1 MLRRVQSMTD
11 SSARKYGGSALCH
24 LICFLICLST
34 PGIIVAQQGAAQKKP
49 DAAVRAQMR
58 NVRYRFSD
66 DISVHIHSLNG
77 ALVPTGDNDFPIL
90 DDKNSFRIHIDAAEI
105 SISARSLASLLNTY
119 VFAGPS
125 SPLSRISVSIVDGQ
139 LKMNGRLHDKGDIPF
154 EAQGVLSPTPDGR
167 VRLHSEKIK
176 ALHVPVKG
184 LMDAFGIGVDDMIKS
199 GKVPG
204 VQAEG
209 NDLILDLEQM
219 LPPPHIDGKVTAVR
233 IENHSIIQTFGG
245 TGATPA
251 AKLQNA
257 NYMSYRGNRLRFGR
271 LTMDDADVVLYD
283 MDPADAMDFFLDHYR
298 EQVAA
303 GYTKISTN
311 FQLRVFLKDFDK
323 LGEARSIAKGKA
335 N

>member
-1 MLRRVQSMTD
+1 MQLNSA
-11 SSARKYGGSALCH
+11 SSLLIGLLLFLALPSDAR
-24 LICFLICLST
+24 
-34 PGIIVAQQGAAQKKP
+34 AQEGATQAKP
-49 DAAVRAQMR
+49 DAAVRAQMH
-58 NVRYRFSD
+58 NVKYRLSD
-66 DISVHIHSLNG
+66 DVAVQINSLNG
-77 ALVPTGDNDFPIL
+77 ALVPTSGNEFPVL
-90 DDKNSFRIHIDAAEI
+90 DDKSSFRIHIDTAEI
-105 SISARSLASLLNTY
+105 AIGPTDLANLLNSY
-119 VFAGPS
+119 VFARPN
-125 SPLSRISVSIVDGQ
+125 SPLSGISVAIV
-139 LKMNGRLHDKGDIPF
+139 NGRLQVKGKLRDKGDISF
-154 EAQGVLSPTPDGR
+154 ESEGVMIPTPDGR

-257 NYMSYRGNRLRFGR
+257 NYMSYRGNRLRFGT
-271 LTMDDADVVLYD
+271 LTMDDADIVLYD

>member
-1 MLRRVQSMTD
+1 MMD
-11 SSARKYGGSALCH
+11 SPFRKCGGSALGH
-24 LICFLICLST
+24 LICCLIWLFS
-34 PGIIVAQQGAAQKKP
+34 PGIVAAQQAAAQEKP

-66 DISVHIHSLNG
+66 NIAVQISSLNG
-77 ALVPTGDNDFPIL
+77 ALVPTGDNEFPIF
-90 DDKNSFRIHIDAAEI
+90 DDKNSFRIRIDAAEI
-105 SISARSLASLLNTY
+105 SISPTSLANLLNTY
-119 VFAGPS
+119 VFAGPN
-125 SPLSRISVSIVDGQ
+125 SPLARISVNIVNGQ

-176 ALHVPVKG
+176 ALHVPVTG
-184 LMDAFGIGVDDMIKS
+184 LMDYFGVAIADLIKS

-209 NDLILDLEQM
+209 NDLILDLEQI
-219 LPPPHIDGKVTAVR
+219 LPAPHIDGRVTAVR
-233 IENHSIIQTFGG
+233 IENNSIIQTFGG
-245 TGATPA
+245 TGAAPA
-251 AKLQNA
+251 AKLRNA

-271 LTMDDADVVLYD
+271 LTMDDADIVLYD
-283 MDPADAMDFFLDHYR
+283 MDPADPMDFFLDHYR

-323 LGEARSIAKGKA
+323 LGQARSTAKSKV

>member
-1 MLRRVQSMTD
+1 LRHAQSMRD
-11 SSARKYGGSALCH
+11 SLFGKCGGSALCH
-24 LICFLICLST
+24 LICSLIWLSS
-34 PGIIVAQQGAAQKKP
+34 PRIVAAQQGAAHEKP

-66 DISVHIHSLNG
+66 NIAVQINSLNG
-77 ALVPTGDNDFPIL
+77 ALVPTGDNEFPIF
-90 DDKNSFRIHIDAAEI
+90 DDKNSFRIRIDAAEI
-105 SISARSLASLLNTY
+105 SISPTSLANLLNTY
-119 VFAGPS
+119 IFAGPN
-125 SPLSRISVSIVDGQ
+125 SPLSRISVNIVNGQ

-154 EAQGVLSPTPDGR
+154 ETQGVLSPTPDGR

-176 ALHVPVKG
+176 ALHVPVKS

-204 VQAEG
+204 VQAQE
-209 NDLILDLEQM
+209 NDLILDLEQI
-219 LPPPHIDGKVTAVR
+219 LPAPHIDGKVTAVR
-233 IENHSIIQTFGG
+233 IENNSIIQTFGG
-245 TGATPA
+245 TAAAPA

-271 LTMDDADVVLYD
+271 LTMDDADIVLYD
-283 MDPADAMDFFLDHYR
+283 MDPADPMDFFLDHYR

-323 LGEARSIAKGKA
+323 LGQARSTAKSKV

>member
-1 MLRRVQSMTD
+1 MRHAQGMTN
-11 SSARKYGGSALCH
+11 SFFRKCGGSTLYH
-24 LICFLICLST
+24 LVCFLICLSS
-34 PGIIVAQQGAAQKKP
+34 PGIVVAQQGAAQKKP

-77 ALVPTGDNDFPIL
+77 ALVPVGDNDFPIL
-90 DDKNSFRIHIDAAEI
+90 DDKNSFRIRIDAAEI

-167 VRLHSEKIK
+167 VRLQSEKIK
-176 ALHVPVKG
+176 ALHVPMKG
-184 LMDAFGIGVDDMIKS
+184 LMDVFGIAVDDMIKS

-209 NDLILDLEQM
+209 NDLILDLEQI
-219 LPPPHIDGKVTAVR
+219 LPAPHIDGKVTAVR

-245 TGATPA
+245 TGAAP

-257 NYMSYRGNRLRFGR
+257 NYMSYRGNRLRFGK
-271 LTMDDADVVLYD
+271 LTIDDADIVLYD
-283 MDPADAMDFFLDHYR
+283 MDPTDPMDFFLDHCR
-298 EQVAA
+298 EQLAA
-303 GYTKISTN
+303 GYAKISTN

-323 LGEARSIAKGKA
+323 LGEAKSTAKSKV

>member
-1 MLRRVQSMTD
+1 MRHAQGRTD
-11 SSARKYGGSALCH
+11 FAFRKCGGSALCH
-24 LICFLICLST
+24 LICSLIWLSS
-34 PGIIVAQQGAAQKKP
+34 PGIVMAQPGAAQEKP
-49 DAAVRAQMR
+49 DVAVRAQMR

-66 DISVHIHSLNG
+66 NIAVQINSLNG
-77 ALVPTGDNDFPIL
+77 ALVPTGDNEFPIF
-90 DDKNSFRIHIDAAEI
+90 DDKNSFRIRIEAAEI
-105 SISARSLASLLNTY
+105 SISPTSLANLLNTY
-119 VFAGPS
+119 VFAGPN
-125 SPLSRISVSIVDGQ
+125 SPLARISVNIVDGQ

-176 ALHVPVKG
+176 ALHVPVTG
-184 LMDAFGIGVDDMIKS
+184 LMDYFGVAIADLIKS

-204 VQAEG
+204 VQAQG
-209 NDLILDLEQM
+209 NDLILDLEQI
-219 LPPPHIDGKVTAVR
+219 LPAPHIDGKVIAVR
-233 IENHSIIQTFGG
+233 IENNSIIQTFGG
-245 TGATPA
+245 TGTAPA

-271 LTMDDADVVLYD
+271 LTMEDADIVLYD
-283 MDPADAMDFFLDHYR
+283 MDPADPMDFFLDHYR

-323 LGEARSIAKGKA
+323 LGQARSTAKTKV